1 MVPTDISQISHECN
15 NWRDS
20 LRQHKQEINDL
31 KSELQEVAAHL
42 HSKNALLQVEHYQNQ
57 FHIQLININ
66 DLKQDIKLHD
76 RRIQADAGLNDAWG
90 QENTGQLNDQI
101 LADHES
107 LFDQFQVLDHT
118 IKELSSD
125 FKNFKENIPITA

>member
-31 KSELQEVAAHL
+31 KSELQEVAAQL
-42 HSKNALLQVEHYQNQ
+42 HSKNELLQVEHYQNQ
-57 FHIQLININ
+57 FHIQLINIH

-76 RRIQADAGLNDAWG
+76 RKVQADESAS
-90 QENTGQLNDQI
+90 QLNDQI

-107 LFDQFQVLDHT
+107 LFDQFQVLEHT
-118 IKELSSD
+118 IQELSSD
-125 FKNFKENIPITA
+125 FKKFKENIPITA

>member
-31 KSELQEVAAHL
+31 NAELQEVAAHL
-42 HSKNALLQVEHYQNQ
+42 HSKNALPQVEHYHNQ
-57 FHIQLININ
+57 FHIQLINIH

-76 RRIQADAGLNDAWG
+76 RRLHSDGN
-90 QENTGQLNDQI
+90 EGQLNDQI

-107 LFDQFQVLDHT
+107 LHDQFQVLEHT
-118 IKELSSD
+118 IQELSSD
-125 FKNFKENIPITA
+125 FKNFKENIPVTA